1 MIQARQLTKWYG
13 PILALD
19 RIDLDVPAGRIVGF
33 LGPNG
38 AGKTTAIRMLT
49 GYMPPSAG
57 TASIN
62 GHDVLT
68 DSLAVRAS
76 IGYLPENTPLYPE
89 MRVREQLHYFG
100 KVHGL
105 DRAARRR
112 RIGELT
118 DRCGLEHIVNRPIGQ
133 LSKGNRQRVGL
144 AMALLHDP
152 PVLILDEPTVG
163 LDPAQ
168 ITAVRQLIRDLAGRK
183 TILLSTHI
191 LPEVEKT
198 CQEVVIIASGRIV
211 ASGTPEELTAQAR
224 RDTAVLAEVKAGA
237 EDVRKAI
244 AALPGVQEV
253 QTTLREGWTHARVRP
268 APGAGDIR
276 PALAELFMNR
286 PWLCRDLR
294 PEIAS
299 LEELFI
305 QVTSEANV
313 EAA

>member
-1 MIQARQLTKWYG
+1 MIQVRQLTKWYG

-19 RIDLDVPAGRIVGF
+19 GIDLDVPAGRIVGF

-38 AGKTTAIRMLT
+38 AGKTTAIRILT

-57 TASIN
+57 RATIN
-62 GHDVLT
+62 GHDVIS
-68 DSLAVRAS
+68 DSLAVRGS

-89 MRVREQLHYFG
+89 MRTREQLHYFG
-100 KVHGL
+100 RLHGL
-105 DRAARRR
+105 SRADRRR
-112 RIGELT
+112 RINELT
-118 DRCGLEHIVNRPIGQ
+118 DRCGLQHIVDRPIGQ

-144 AMALLHDP
+144 AQALLHDP

-168 ITAVRQLIRDLAGRK
+168 ITAVRGLIRELAGEK

-191 LPEVEKT
+191 LPEAEKT
-198 CQEVVIIASGRIV
+198 CQEMVIIADGRIIASG
-211 ASGTPEELTAQAR
+211 TPAELTAQAR
-224 RDTAVLAEVKAGA
+224 SGAAVLAEVKAGPD
-237 EDVRKAI
+237 DVRQAI
-244 AALPGVQEV
+244 NALPGVRQVEV
-253 QTTLREGWTHARVRP
+253 EQRDGWSVASITP
-268 APGAGDIR
+268 AADAGDIR
-276 PALAELFMNR
+276 ATVAELFMNKQ
-286 PWLCRDLR
+286 WLCRDLR
-294 PEIAS
+294 HEIAS